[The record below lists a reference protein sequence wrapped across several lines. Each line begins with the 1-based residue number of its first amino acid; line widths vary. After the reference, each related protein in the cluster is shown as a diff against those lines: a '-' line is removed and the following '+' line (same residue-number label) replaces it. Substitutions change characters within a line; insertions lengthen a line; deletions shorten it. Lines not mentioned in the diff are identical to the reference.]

1 MTATTRPVRLDMWAD
16 IACPWCY
23 IGQTRL
29 DAALEAERA
38 DGGVVEVRHRPY
50 QLNPALPPEGVD
62 AATYYPGLFGGAE
75 QMREA
80 FARTEAVAREVGLAI
95 DHSRMPKAANTRF
108 AHAVVL
114 SYDGD
119 ARQRPV
125 LMAMYAAYFSQGLDV
140 TDHDVVR
147 GVASRASGET
157 LDEVRARVDAFDL
170 AGLDA
175 SFDLGRTL
183 GVSAVPTFVADAG
196 ADVDPEIGLSAAA
209 VAVQGA
215 QPEEVLRQVLAEARV
230 RASATPG
237 QPT

>member
-1 MTATTRPVRLDMWAD
+1 MTETTRPVRLDMWAD

-29 DAALEAERA
+29 DAALAAERA
-38 DGGVVEVRHRPY
+38 DGGVVDVRHRPY
-50 QLNPALPPEGVD
+50 QLNPGLPSEGVD
-62 AATYYPGLFGGAE
+62 AQTYYPRLFGGAE

-80 FARTEAVAREVGLAI
+80 FARTESVAREVGLAI
-95 DHSRMPKAANTRF
+95 DHSRMPKAANTRY
-108 AHAVVL
+108 AHGVVL

-125 LMAMYAAYFSQGLDV
+125 LMAMYKAYFEQGLDV
-140 TDHDVVR
+140 TDHDVVID
-147 GVASRASGET
+147 VASQASGESVE
-157 LDEVRARVDAFDL
+157 EVRARVAAFDL
-170 AGLDA
+170 TALDA

-196 ADVDPEIGLSAAA
+196 DDVDPAVGLSAAA

-215 QPEEVLRQVLAEARV
+215 QPEEILRQVLAEARV
-230 RASATPG
+230 RAASV
-237 QPT
+237 